1 MSNGT
6 PGVINV
12 NFLMMFIRNIY
23 QVILQCYVY
32 VYYDKT
38 KSRFSNNDFQII
50 EFFFENPP
58 EI

>member
-23 QVILQCYVY
+23 QVILQCYAY

-38 KSRFSNNDFQII
+38 KSRFSNNV
-50 EFFFENPP
+50 NN
-58 EI
+58 